1 MNKQHRDSL
10 LSSTIVV
17 LHEPVHSLLDAL
29 LHGSELVVRKVLS
42 QLRVGSGLLVLTVRL
57 RAVVLH
63 IIHRPTPPTTM
74 LW

>member
-17 LHEPVHSLLDAL
+17 LHEPVHRLLDAL

-63 IIHRPTPPTTM
+63 IIH
-74 LW
+74 